1 MGAPVSPGGGMVDT
15 QVLGTCALR
24 RESSSLS
31 QGTNYVNAGLLT
43 VTDTTGVM
51 STTAARFDSLIDTKF
66 VPFVYRLGRQV
77 FNLKR
82 GVRFPYGIPNKS

>member
-1 MGAPVSPGGGMVDT
+1 MVDT
-15 QVLGTCALR
+15 QVLGTCALQ

-31 QGTNYVNAGLLT
+31 SRTIYVSAGLLT
-43 VTDTTGVM
+43 AQTRLGVTSRRCGRV
-51 STTAARFDSLIDTKF
+51 RFPGLTPYT

-82 GVRFPYGIPNKS
+82 GVRFPYGIPNKSQLNG